1 MGVNLRRERM
11 VFASSELKFL
21 YSQHLALFQRACALS
36 QGFDDA
42 VSELTRGLTLHV
54 WKTFNYPCC
63 GGKPCACRS
72 CLSGIHNRCPY
83 LCLMV

>member
-42 VSELTRGLTLHV
+42 VSELTRGLTL
-54 WKTFNYPCC
+54 TS
-63 GGKPCACRS
+63 GKPLIIPAVEVSLVPAVPVYRAFTTDA
-72 CLSGIHNRCPY
+72 LTY
-83 LCLMV
+83 A